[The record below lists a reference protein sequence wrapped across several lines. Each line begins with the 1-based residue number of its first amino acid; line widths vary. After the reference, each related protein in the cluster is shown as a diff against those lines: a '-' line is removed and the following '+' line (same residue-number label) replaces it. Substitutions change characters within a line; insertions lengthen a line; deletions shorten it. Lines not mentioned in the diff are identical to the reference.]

1 MQDYGGTEIMQKYIE
16 YVHKY
21 RNQEEEV
28 RDRIQEIL
36 ESDYQDVYDFFL
48 KYLSSD
54 YLYIVLMSRRCLVL
68 CQIFTSFF
76 ILEDKKLD
84 AMPLIISDK
93 GIYAYRKSMKGKKVC
108 ILDDILIH
116 GRALGEIYD
125 RIYKYAGVE
134 PDAAVYVKNSSA
146 DYGDISINK
155 KVNSIYEYSA
165 AVWRPLSD
173 RFVSCIYAATA
184 PYTSYVAAFSSYEAW
199 NSFEN
204 LQENKDLIFDDIS
217 KQVQKEYYLETY
229 CSYEKN
235 GFLAP
240 VFKSLCLEK
249 CVRFYVDRVREKVLV
264 IPYVFIKSFNLKQ
277 VDALLKKFS
286 ELLPQKLNGIKNVL
300 IQSEDSERD
309 YQTEYKLMLLTC
321 ILSNLYWMYYKR
333 KYSLDIDWIMDTDT
347 ITKSLGEDISG
358 ELEKMMDMDLPSLY
372 EFVYSDQE
380 YPVAMADEETQYLCE
395 QLEKFV
401 YNTAKN
407 KESVVRDY
415 FQRAWALDEKRAK
428 EHKRRLHGLTT
439 ELLAKKISLPEMPKY
454 WIYNN
459 LISSWDTG
467 IAASRCDISS
477 DGTVAGC
484 FNVPGEQS
492 YRILLETYPYLMKS
506 LVFLSRNI
514 CAEKIHAVTEQQFIK
529 KKTELLEGLV
539 VKFEEKFHIEMNEV
553 KELIRE
559 ENGSLENWNNTSI
572 FYKYLDKDVYV
583 DEELVKNYFQVINQ

>member
-1 MQDYGGTEIMQKYIE
+1 MQKYIE
-16 YVHKY
+16 YIRKY
-21 RNQEEEV
+21 RTQEEEV

-54 YLYIVLMSRRCLVL
+54 YPYIVLMSRRCLVL
-68 CQIFTSFF
+68 CQIFTSIF
-76 ILEDKKLD
+76 ILEKKKWD

-146 DYGDISINK
+146 DYGDININK

-184 PYTSYVAAFSSYEAW
+184 PYTSYVAAFSSYEALS
-199 NSFEN
+199 SFEK
-204 LQENKDLIFDDIS
+204 LRENKALVFDDIS
-217 KQVQKEYYLETY
+217 KEMQKEYHLEAY

-235 GFLAP
+235 GFFAP
-240 VFKSLCLEK
+240 VFESLCLEK
-249 CVRFYVDRVREKVLV
+249 CVRFYVDRAREKVLV

-277 VDALLKKFS
+277 VDTLLESFS
-286 ELLPQKLNGIKNVL
+286 ESLPAKLNGIKHAL
-300 IQSEDSERD
+300 IQPEDGERN

-321 ILSNLYWMYYKR
+321 ILSNLYWIYYKR
-333 KYSLDIDWIMDTDT
+333 TYSLNMDWFMDTDT
-347 ITKSLGEDISG
+347 ITKSFGKEISG
-358 ELEKMMDMDLPSLY
+358 ELEKMMDMDLSSLY
-372 EFVYSDQE
+372 EFEYSDRE
-380 YPVAMADEETQYLCE
+380 HPVDITDEETRYLCE
-395 QLEKFV
+395 QLEKSV
-401 YNTAKN
+401 HKN

-415 FQRAWALDEKRAK
+415 FQKAWALDEKRAK
-428 EHKRRLHGLTT
+428 EHKSRLHGLTT
-439 ELLAKKISLPEMPKY
+439 ELFTKKIPLSEGPQY

-459 LISSWDTG
+459 LINSWDTG

-514 CAEKIHAVTEQQFIK
+514 CAEKIHAVTEQQFIE
-529 KKTELLEGLV
+529 KKTALLEGLV
-539 VKFEEKFHIEMNEV
+539 VKFEEKFQIEMNEV

-559 ENGSLENWNNTSI
+559 ENGSLETWNNTSI
-572 FYKYLDKDVYV
+572 FYKYLDKDVYK
-583 DEELVKNYFQVINQ
+583 DEELVKNYSQMINQ